1 MMVPSVATGKQH
13 LQGASLIIFEVVF
26 RQVYYDGSET
36 VLFPFFWKISLH
48 YFVKSII

>member
-26 RQVYYDGSET
+26 RQVYCYCGSEAG
-36 VLFPFFWKISLH
+36 LFPFFWKYHLVIS
-48 YFVKSII
+48 